1 MRQRLRFVAGLALG
15 LSLAAFLSIAAA
27 GWYYWNRLP
36 AIDALASYQAAE
48 PLRIYSAEGELLAQ
62 YGPERR
68 EVWPLTQIPPVMRA
82 ALLAIEDARFY
93 AHGAVDYAGIARAA
107 LANTFTGRQGQGGS
121 TITMQVARNFYLT
134 HEKTWTRKFAE
145 ILMAYKLESRFG
157 KDRLL
162 ELYMNEIYLGERAYG
177 FAAAAHIYFG
187 KTLAQLT
194 LAESALLAGLPK
206 APSAYNPMINL
217 ERARQR
223 QRYILQRMLALGD
236 IDADAYRRALAQ
248 PLVLAA
254 RGSSAVRE
262 AAYAVEQARLWAMDR
277 YGDDT
282 YSRGLNLHLTLEMP
296 KQRAADSAL
305 RDDLIDMQNVRGYL
319 GPEARVALPHGTTRA
334 AAIRRALASHPDS
347 GALKSA
353 IATAVGPQSIDVVLS
368 NGSLVRIKRHD
379 LRIGKDALTIA
390 QSRKIVEG
398 SVLRVH
404 QSATGH
410 WALSQLPAMEG
421 AIASLDVDSGAIVAL
436 VGGFDYQRNKYDHA
450 TQAYRQPGSAF
461 KPFVYSAALEKGYF
475 PGTEI
480 DDSQR
485 LLNREE
491 TGASAWRPR
500 NFNHRYG
507 GFVSVRSAFSHSKN
521 MATVSLMQAAGAQYV
536 QEYAT
541 HFGFESQRNP
551 PSLPLA
557 LGAGGVTP
565 LQLAAA
571 FNVFAS
577 GGWHR
582 QPYLIAQVT
591 DRSGIVLYD
600 GKTATAHASR
610 RIISARNAWLT
621 DSLLRSV
628 VSDGSGRSAQS
639 LHRGDLAGKTGTSNN
654 ARDAWFAGYGGGI
667 VTTVWVGY
675 DQPKSLGNRSG
686 AIYALPIWKR
696 YMAQALQDRPEQIQT
711 MPDGLTHDGDDYVY
725 SEYLQ
730 GKCMTESH
738 SFVRNR
744 YQCTAAMLQAI
755 EKSRV
760 TAESA
765 ASVVQNDADERKRII
780 EMFSSSF

>member
-36 AIDALASYQAAE
+36 AVDALASYQAAE

-93 AHGAVDYAGIARAA
+93 EHGAVDYAGIARAA

-319 GPEARVALPHGTTRA
+319 GPEAHVALPHGATRA

-353 IATAVGPQSIDVVLS
+353 DRQ
-368 NGSLVRIKRHD
+368 RC
-379 LRIGKDALTIA
+379 
-390 QSRKIVEG
+390 
-398 SVLRVH
+398 
-404 QSATGH
+404 
-410 WALSQLPAMEG
+410 
-421 AIASLDVDSGAIVAL
+421 LD
-436 VGGFDYQRNKYDHA
+436 H
-450 TQAYRQPGSAF
+450 
-461 KPFVYSAALEKGYF
+461 
-475 PGTEI
+475 
-480 DDSQR
+480 
-485 LLNREE
+485 
-491 TGASAWRPR
+491 
-500 NFNHRYG
+500 
-507 GFVSVRSAFSHSKN
+507 
-521 MATVSLMQAAGAQYV
+521 
-536 QEYAT
+536 
-541 HFGFESQRNP
+541 
-551 PSLPLA
+551 
-557 LGAGGVTP
+557 
-565 LQLAAA
+565 
-571 FNVFAS
+571 
-577 GGWHR
+577 
-582 QPYLIAQVT
+582 
-591 DRSGIVLYD
+591 
-600 GKTATAHASR
+600 
-610 RIISARNAWLT
+610 
-621 DSLLRSV
+621 
-628 VSDGSGRSAQS
+628 
-639 LHRGDLAGKTGTSNN
+639 
-654 ARDAWFAGYGGGI
+654 
-667 VTTVWVGY
+667 
-675 DQPKSLGNRSG
+675 
-686 AIYALPIWKR
+686 
-696 YMAQALQDRPEQIQT
+696 RPE
-711 MPDGLTHDGDDYVY
+711 P
-725 SEYLQ
+725 E
-730 GKCMTESH
+730 
-738 SFVRNR
+738 NR
-744 YQCTAAMLQAI
+744 
-755 EKSRV
+755 
-760 TAESA
+760 
-765 ASVVQNDADERKRII
+765 
-780 EMFSSSF
+780 

>member
-1 MRQRLRFVAGLALG
+1 MHQRLRFVAGLALG
-15 LSLAAFLSIAAA
+15 LSLAGVLSIAAA
-27 GWYYWNRLP
+27 GWYFWGRLP
-36 AIDALASYQAAE
+36 AVDALAGYQAAE
-48 PLRIYSAEGELLAQ
+48 PLRIYSADGELLAQ

-68 EVWPLTQIPPVMRA
+68 EVWPLANIPAAMRA

-93 AHGAVDYAGIARAA
+93 EHGAVDFAGIGRAA
-107 LANTFTGRQGQGGS
+107 LANIFTGRQGQGGS

-134 HEKTWTRKFAE
+134 REKTWTRKFAE

-177 FAAAAHIYFG
+177 FAAASHIYFG
-187 KTLAQLT
+187 KSLTQLT

-236 IDADAYRRALAQ
+236 INAEAYRRALAQ
-248 PLVLAA
+248 PLILAA

-282 YSRGLNLHLTLEMP
+282 YGRGLNLHLTLEMP
-296 KQRAADSAL
+296 KQRAADTAL
-305 RDDLIDMQNVRGYL
+305 RDELIDMQNARGYL
-319 GPEARVALPHGTTRA
+319 GPEDQVALPHGA
-334 AAIRRALASHPDS
+334 ARSKAIRRALALHPDS
-347 GALKSA
+347 GAFRSA
-353 IATAVGPQSIDVVLS
+353 IATAIGPQSIDLVLS
-368 NGSLVRIKRHD
+368 DGGLVRIKRHD

-390 QSRKIVEG
+390 QMRQIVEG
-398 SVLRVH
+398 SVLRIH
-404 QSATGH
+404 QSAAGRWELT
-410 WALSQLPAMEG
+410 QLPVMEG
-421 AIASLDVDSGAIVAL
+421 AIASLEVGSGAIIAL

-450 TQAYRQPGSAF
+450 MQAYRQPGSAF

-491 TGASAWRPR
+491 TGASPWRPR
-500 NFNHRYG
+500 NFNHRYD
-507 GFVSVRSAFSHSKN
+507 GFVSIRSAFTHSKN

-536 QEYAT
+536 QQYAT
-541 HFGFESQRNP
+541 YFGFESQRNP

-565 LQLAAA
+565 MQLAAA

-577 GGWHR
+577 GGWRR
-582 QPYLIAQVT
+582 QPYLIAKVT
-591 DRSGIVLYD
+591 DRSGMVLYD
-600 GKTATAHASR
+600 GKTAAAHASR

-628 VSDGSGRSAQS
+628 MSDGSGRSAQS
-639 LHRGDLAGKTGTSNN
+639 LQRGDLAGKTGTSNN

-675 DQPKSLGNRSG
+675 DHPKSLGNRSG

-696 YMAQALQDRPEQIQT
+696 YMSQALQDRPEQIPT
-711 MPDGLTHDGDDYVY
+711 MPEGLTHDGDDYVY

-730 GKCMTESH
+730 GKCVAESN
-738 SFVRNR
+738 SFVRTR
-744 YQCTAAMLQAI
+744 YQCTAATLQAM
-755 EKSRV
+755 EKTRIA
-760 TAESA
+760 AESA
-765 ASVVQNDADERKRII
+765 ASVVQSDANERTRII
-780 EMFSSSF
+780 EMFSSRS

>member
-1 MRQRLRFVAGLALG
+1 MRQRLRFAVGLAVG
-15 LSLAAFLSIAAA
+15 LSAAGILSTAAA
-27 GWYYWNRLP
+27 AWYVWGQLP

-48 PLRIYSAEGELLAQ
+48 PLRIYSADGELLAQ

-68 EVWPLTQIPPVMRA
+68 EVWPLTQIPPTMRA

-93 AHGAVDYAGIARAA
+93 THGAVDYAGIGRAA
-107 LANTFTGRQGQGGS
+107 LANIFTGRQGQGGS

-134 HEKTWTRKFAE
+134 REKTWSRKFAE
-145 ILMAYKLESRFG
+145 ILLAYKLESRFG

-187 KTLAQLT
+187 KSLSQLT

-206 APSAYNPMINL
+206 APSAYNPMINPD
-217 ERARQR
+217 RARQR
-223 QRYILQRMLALGD
+223 QRYILQRMLALGN
-236 IDADAYRRALAQ
+236 IDAEAYRQALAQ
-248 PLVLAA
+248 PLALAA
-254 RGSSAVRE
+254 RGSNAVRE
-262 AAYAVEQARLWAMDR
+262 AAYAVEQARLWAMER

-282 YSRGLNLHLTLEMP
+282 YSRGLNLYLTLDMP
-296 KQRAADSAL
+296 KQRAADAAL
-305 RDDLIDMQNVRGYL
+305 REELIGMQNDRGYL
-319 GPEARVALPHGTTRA
+319 GPEGQVALPHGAPRSLV
-334 AAIRRALASHPDS
+334 IRRALAMHPDS

-353 IATAVGPQSIDVVLS
+353 IATAVGPQFIDVVLS
-368 NGSLVRIKRHD
+368 DGKLARLKRHD
-379 LRIGKDALTIA
+379 LQIGKNTLSASQI
-390 QSRKIVEG
+390 RKIREG
-398 SVLRVH
+398 SVLRVS
-404 QSATGH
+404 QSATGS
-410 WALSQLPAMEG
+410 WALMQLPAMEG
-421 AIASLDVDSGAIVAL
+421 ALASLDTDSGAIVAL

-450 TQAYRQPGSAF
+450 IQAYRQPGSAF

-475 PGTEI
+475 PDTEI

-491 TGASAWRPR
+491 TGASPWKPR
-500 NFNHRYG
+500 NFNHRYD
-507 GFVSVRSAFSHSKN
+507 GFVSIRSALTHSKN

-536 QEYAT
+536 QEFTT
-541 HFGFESQRNP
+541 HFGFESKRNP

-582 QPYLIAQVT
+582 QPYLVAQVS
-591 DRSGIVLYD
+591 DRAGVVLYD
-600 GKTATAHASR
+600 GKAAAAGASR
-610 RIISARNAWLT
+610 RVISARNAWLS

-628 VSDGSGRSAQS
+628 VNEGSGRSAQS
-639 LHRGDLAGKTGTSNN
+639 LQRGDLAGKTGTSNN
-654 ARDAWFAGYGGGI
+654 ARDAWFGGYGGGI

-696 YMAQALQDRPEQIQT
+696 YMTQALQDRPEQIPA
-711 MPDGLTHDGDDYVY
+711 MPEGLAHDGDDYVY

-730 GKCMTESH
+730 GKCMAES
-738 SFVRNR
+738 SPFVRSR
-744 YQCTAAMLQAI
+744 YQCTAAQYRELA
-755 EKSRV
+755 E
-760 TAESA
+760 TAAGILATQS
-765 ASVVQNDADERKRII
+765 DANERARII
-780 EMFSSSF
+780 EMFSSSS